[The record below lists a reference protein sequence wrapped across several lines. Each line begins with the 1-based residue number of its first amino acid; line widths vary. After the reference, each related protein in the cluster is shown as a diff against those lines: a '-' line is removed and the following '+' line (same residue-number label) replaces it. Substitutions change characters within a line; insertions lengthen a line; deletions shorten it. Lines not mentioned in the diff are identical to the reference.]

1 MHPNETFPDCAWY
14 LIGSAVPK
22 ILGQV
27 SAHLSRTLPNIQR
40 LPSAVMDFE
49 VPSRVCKAPQTHLA
63 MDTPEKHSYMC
74 SAP

>member
-1 MHPNETFPDCAWY
+1 MRSFRIVPGTS
-14 LIGSAVPK
+14 LSGSAVPK

-27 SAHLSRTLPNIQR
+27 SPHLSRT

-63 MDTPEKHSYMC
+63 VETPEKHSYKC
-74 SAP
+74 SADKS